1 MYCLSRQE
9 CENVASELGA
19 HGIKS
24 LPYHAGLD
32 DSNRFELILL
42 IGSNNIKSL
51 IRYRSPPKSG
61 IKYLQSSNLFI
72 LAKLLWSQANFVLA
86 ILEQLLETIELLFQ
100 HLVTLYSQL
109 CKQNV
114 FTGQFP
120 APFFFISVF
129 STVNRK
135 YVH

>member
-100 HLVTLYSQL
+100 HLVTLET
-109 CKQNV
+109 KIV
-114 FTGQFP
+114 HFTIEIGILLWKT
-120 APFFFISVF
+120 A
-129 STVNRK
+129 
-135 YVH
+135 